1 MAGTRDSGLGIGKE
15 SEIDESPIPNPE
27 SRHEW
32 EEMALVGRIA
42 RPHGLKGQVAV
53 NPETDFVEER
63 FAAGASVWTRSS
75 AGEEQL
81 TVASLRLQNGRPIVG
96 FIGFDRI
103 EDVERLAGQELRV
116 PEDALQPLQA
126 GTYYEHQLVGCVVE
140 TTTGD
145 VIGEVAKVEGGAG
158 ASRLVVDGPRGE
170 ILIPLAVDICVD
182 IDVARKR
189 IRINPPEGLLELNET
204 RRGRRSAVGSRQEE
218 R

>member
-1 MAGTRDSGLGIGKE
+1 MAGTRDSGLGVRKE
-15 SEIDESPIPNPE
+15 SDIDESRIPNPE
-27 SRHEW
+27 SRHDW

-42 RPHGLKGQVAV
+42 RPHGLRGQVVV
-53 NPETDFVEER
+53 NPETDFIEER
-63 FAAGASVWTRSS
+63 FAKGAIVWTRSS

-96 FIGFDRI
+96 FVGFDRI

-140 TTTGD
+140 TTAGD
-145 VIGEVAKVEGGAG
+145 VVGEVAKVEGGAG
-158 ASRLVVDGPRGE
+158 ASRLVMEGPRGE

-182 IDVARKR
+182 IDVVRKK
-189 IRINPPEGLLELNET
+189 IRIKPPEGLLELNET
-204 RRGRRSAVGSRQEE
+204 RRGRRSAVGSRREE